1 MFKSSLK
8 ILTLFALASTFL
20 ISVAVA
26 DEEKVV
32 NVYNWSDYI
41 AEDTIAK
48 FEAETGIKVVY
59 DVFDSNEVVETKML
73 SGGSGFDVVVPSDS
87 FLAKQVRAG
96 VYQKLDKSKL
106 PNYGNLDPKLMAMLA
121 DYIDPNNEYAVP
133 YMWGTNGIGYNVKK
147 IKEILGD
154 DAPVDSWDLV
164 FKPENISKLSACGVS
179 MLDSAAEMMPLAL
192 NYLGLDPNSTKPD
205 DYKKNAFELLNKIRP
220 YVTYFHSSKY
230 INDLANGDICVAIG
244 YSGDIIQAMDRAEEA
259 DNGVEIAYVIPKE
272 GTMLWFDMMAIPKDA
287 PHPDNAH
294 AWINFML
301 DPQIAANNTN
311 YVWYANPNLAS
322 NPMVDPEILGDNS
335 IYPDDETKKNLFLTK
350 VWPPKITRIANRTW
364 TKIKT
369 GK

>member
-1 MFKSSLK
+1 MFKNSLRT
-8 ILTLFALASTFL
+8 LTLLAVASTL
-20 ISVAVA
+20 LVSLAMA
-26 DEEKVV
+26 SEEKVV

-73 SGGSGFDVVVPSDS
+73 SGGSGFDIVVPSDS

-106 PNYGNLDPKLMAMLA
+106 TNYGNLDPKLMKMLGG
-121 DYIDPNNEYAVP
+121 YIDPNNEHAVP
-133 YMWGTNGIGYNVKK
+133 YMWGTNGIGFNVKK
-147 IKEILGD
+147 IQEILGD
-154 DAPVDSWDLV
+154 DAPVDSWDLL

-179 MLDSAAEMMPLAL
+179 MLDSAAEMFPLAL

-205 DYKKNAFELLNKIRP
+205 DYKKNAYDLLSKIRP
-220 YVTYFHSSKY
+220 HVTYFHSSKY

-244 YSGDIIQAMDRAEEA
+244 YSGDIIQAMDRAAEA

-272 GTMLWFDMMAIPKDA
+272 GTMLWFDMMAVPKDA
-287 PHPDNAH
+287 PHPGNAH
-294 AWINFML
+294 AFINFIL
-301 DPQIAANNTN
+301 KPQIAADITN

-322 NPMVDPEILGDNS
+322 NPLVDPEILEDTS
-335 IYPDDETKKNLFLTK
+335 IYPDDTTKKMLFLTQ

-369 GK
+369 GH